1 MSSLNDKMNQY
12 DVYIAF
18 DPSEST
24 EQIAKVREKLRTLI
38 KNEEQFNRLIELL
51 EKELSAV
58 IARKI
63 PIEAAQDYE
72 EKYTAIGML
81 VELKEINEP
90 YTRKLTLEPQEQ
102 QTIAEQPDT
111 LNITEE
117 PQVEQAATT
126 SFMIDDGTPSN
137 STTTAQSAPQE
148 STEKNQQTASRVPPM
163 IHKKTIPS
171 ATSPAPKSKKKQRK
185 EDSEITTKQS
195 KAVFLLIPI
204 ALLLAAGTF
213 AIGRYILP
221 AQQETAVSPTPA
233 VAAVK
238 QATPSK
244 PGVPQNAK
252 KSLFNAQSADSLVY
266 ISQLNKN
273 QRRYESNITTLYLL
287 NQGLNPQQTPQ
298 SALLRMPDR
307 LKDNLLLNYIDTL
320 LYMGQVDRAH
330 DIYQHAQKT
339 WLDMAQSQY
348 LAQANIHILAHQTL
362 QNTGVEKSNSPLDKA
377 IGALSNDKKIEASLY
392 VVQTAAH
399 YGAPLEKY
407 IESTASLINEL
418 GQKDERKARYYNS
431 LLNIHQAEALYYQAL
446 SAQHQ
451 GRWGQVQAVYNQL
464 LRFKIKPDTP
474 LGEFVINLLRYNLS
488 LSLHNTSQADIAR
501 KKVSSAAGGL
511 TTLQESRQALLY
523 WNTHLRQADQKI
535 NNNIFNQ
542 LEPIIASRLAVD
554 EEALILSQICQK
566 IQNKECIVRISNR
579 AFDDANIPP
588 TLVNHFGLQNLF
600 NNTLSNAQEAYYQ
613 GDMAQAEAWLVRG
626 INELF

>member
-24 EQIAKVREKLRTLI
+24 EQITQIREKLRNLI
-38 KNEEQFNRLIELL
+38 NNEEQFDRLIELL
-51 EKELSAV
+51 GKELSAV

-63 PIEAAQDYE
+63 PIEAAQEYE

-102 QTIAEQPDT
+102 QTVAEKPDT

-117 PQVEQAATT
+117 PRVEKTTTT
-126 SFMIDDGTPSN
+126 SYMIDGSTPSN
-137 STTTAQSAPQE
+137 SDTTPQKSA
-148 STEKNQQTASRVPPM
+148 EKNQQNTSRVPPI
-163 IHKKTIPS
+163 IHKKTIS
-171 ATSPAPKSKKKQRK
+171 STTSPAPKSKKKQRK
-185 EDSEITTKQS
+185 ENSEVTTKQS
-195 KAVFLLIPI
+195 KTIFLLIPI

-213 AIGRYILP
+213 ALGRYILP
-221 AQQETAVSPTPA
+221 AQQETAVTPTPV
-233 VAAVK
+233 VAAIK
-238 QATPSK
+238 QATPNK
-244 PGVPQNAK
+244 PGVPQNTK

-273 QRRYESNITTLYLL
+273 QRRYESNITPLYLL
-287 NQGLNPQQTPQ
+287 NQSLSPQQTPQ
-298 SALLRMPDR
+298 SPLLHMPDR
-307 LKDNLLLNYIDTL
+307 LKDNLLLKYIDTL
-320 LYMGQVDRAH
+320 LYMHQADRAQ
-330 DIYQHAQKT
+330 DVYQHAQKT
-339 WLDMAQSQY
+339 WAGMAQSQY

-362 QNTGVEKSNSPLDKA
+362 QNTGVEKLDGPLYKA
-377 IGALSNDKKIEASLY
+377 IEALSNDKKIEASLY

-399 YGAPLEKY
+399 YGLPLDKH
-407 IESTASLINEL
+407 IESTEALISEL
-418 GQKDERKARYYNS
+418 GQKDERKALYYNS

-464 LRFKIKPDTP
+464 LRFKIKPDTA

-488 LSLHNTSQADIAR
+488 LSLHNSSQADIAR

-523 WNTHLRQADQKI
+523 WNTHLKQADQKI
-535 NNNIFNQ
+535 NSEIFKQ

-566 IQNKECIVRISNR
+566 IQNKECIVRIGNR